1 MGLGDTYYINTET
14 GETSTEVPDDYEED
28 EEEDVS
34 SAPTT
39 TWVTREE
46 YGQTFMS
53 NPATGEEF
61 QVMADDTN
69 QQYYLNLKT
78 GNSQWNDPSEEQEDT
93 VEVDYTDTA
102 PSLFEEEEQL
112 PPEPEEDPMDEIN
125 DLFKELQMGLQK
137 NLDTGI
143 GDGLAKASNVDLA
156 FTQLVETKADNLD
169 LCLDEVAAMKEDLRD
184 AVREGD
190 QITAE
195 DEIVMDDVEHHNS
208 GIIRRDSIGM
218 RQQEMVQKLQAQMAA
233 GGTSFNF

>member
-61 QVMADDTN
+61 QVMADETN

-78 GNSQWNDPSEEQEDT
+78 GNSQWNDPSEEQKDT

-102 PSLFEEEEQL
+102 PSLFEEEEQM
-112 PPEPEEDPMDEIN
+112 PPEPEADPMDEIN

-137 NLDTGI
+137 NLNDGI
-143 GDGLAKASNVDLA
+143 GDGLAKAENVDLA

-169 LCLDEVAAMKEDLRD
+169 
-184 AVREGD
+184 
-190 QITAE
+190 
-195 DEIVMDDVEHHNS
+195 EIVMDDVMHHNS
-208 GIIRRDSIGM
+208 GIVRRDSVGM
-218 RQQEMVQKLQAQMAA
+218 KQQEMVKRMQSQMEAS
-233 GGTSFNF
+233 GTSFNF